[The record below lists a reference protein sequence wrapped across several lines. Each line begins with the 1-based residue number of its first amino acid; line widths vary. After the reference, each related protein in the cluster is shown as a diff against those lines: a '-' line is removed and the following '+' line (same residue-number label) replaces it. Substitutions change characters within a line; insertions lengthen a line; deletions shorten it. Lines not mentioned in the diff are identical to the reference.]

1 MSSAALLSCL
11 GVRGWGPLHW
21 WLRRDGEPEALLKR
35 LRGAWQLAQAES
47 EGEADPRASLLLI
60 SLLRGSTDL
69 HPLAGAPLL
78 PPRAGRVFRHRLV
91 CRPGQ
96 RWLHL
101 RSWEC
106 SSAGS
111 PWRCCG
117 LERCLDAALLAQGVE
132 LPAPG
137 SSRVWLPPRR
147 VLPRGVGRW
156 L

>member
-21 WLRRDGEPEALLKR
+21 WLRRDGEPEALLLR
-35 LRGAWQLAQAES
+35 LRRAWQLLQAEA

-69 HPLAGAPLL
+69 LPLAGAPLL
-78 PPRAGRVFRHRLV
+78 PPRAGTFFRHRLV
-91 CRPGQ
+91 CRPGE

-101 RSWEC
+101 RSWTC
-106 SSAGS
+106 GSAGL

-117 LERCLDAALLAQGVE
+117 LERCLDAALLSQGVA
-132 LPAPG
+132 LSAPDSG
-137 SSRVWLPPRR
+137 RVWVPPRR
-147 VLPRGVGRW
+147 GLDRCAGRW
-156 L
+156 P